1 MDQNAYLNMYAYIT
15 AIIDIERSKV
25 ESSGSLNICGTS
37 LITSVIMNKSCLSL
51 SEFQTDQYIDIK
63 ERLVALEKLLSD
75 PFSDCYIERLLDI
88 VVACV
93 TECTKTVKSVK
104 NENMLSFLQRY
115 LNIAMCLQSYRRKPQ
130 DFSFISSLGHGAF
143 GRVQLVR
150 EITTGRVCAMKV
162 LKKSRMLAQHTDYW
176 AEREIMSHGESPW
189 IVQLYYAYQD
199 LKYLYMVMEYV
210 PGGNLVS
217 WMDEVE
223 YMSEAACR
231 FYAAETI
238 LALADLHAMGF
249 IHRDLKPD
257 NLLLDAGGHLKLAD
271 FGTAVRVDP
280 ETSLIHCDA
289 AVGTPDYLS
298 PEVLLSQGIGGG
310 SYGFEV
316 DWWALG
322 VVIYEMLYGVTP
334 FYSETLVNTY
344 ANIMNH
350 VNSLKFPE
358 NVNVSEACLNF
369 MKSLLCDRTERLG
382 SQAHCLSEV
391 EDWSSVTPH
400 ALTFLTAESV
410 AESIVPNGSRR
421 LICPRPFVDS
431 KPRIHQWCWLLCPPS
446 GTNSKLV
453 QEWNYKFELE
463 TKELVG
469 LFSEWLRA
477 PRGLGGLTDAVLSI
491 LDFSIS
497 TMKSKNKHKNS
508 TPSGKEKQH
517 SQGSGCSS
525 VGSTEVDSE
534 PDECPSATLPNQM
547 ETSTLYKEEK
557 ADFQS
562 QEAERFSH
570 PWLPFVY
577 HIQDYY
583 AVVGPLRSAPSA
595 LNHELISLNSCR
607 NWSGHSKARDHPLL
621 RLDRPMFVSLSE
633 IVRDAVACLPN
644 GEGTRADITVLVQNS
659 GFLLPNTNPRQL
671 QQCVSSALDRLQGE
685 TSDPS
690 VYFNSDRRMWIYRH
704 RNRSVEQFAE
714 LHEARCAVYETKK
727 IIQRGGNATSVNS
740 ISKRPNQFN
749 PEKHSVY
756 LSKHNSLRDSS
767 SRISR
772 RYQCSGGRQ
781 IQSGYVS
788 RDYGYMELSGGYS
801 LNEDDD
807 HIPDIEELEAAD
819 EINMTEYSCTSAS
832 GSMDPYEVEVH
843 EANNNMVD
851 DEGDIDKV
859 NYENEIL
866 SDWDDDKSTDRTVS
880 YPTSQHDNHDL
891 TKRVRYLDPF
901 QSRSPTS
908 FIMPSHNRSQATSA
922 HNDTKHSRSQ
932 NSAFSSDSK
941 RRYTNYDGSD
951 AQFEDYVID
960 NEGIDEEYF

>member
-1 MDQNAYLNMYAYIT
+1 
-15 AIIDIERSKV
+15 
-25 ESSGSLNICGTS
+25 
-37 LITSVIMNKSCLSL
+37 
-51 SEFQTDQYIDIK
+51 
-63 ERLVALEKLLSD
+63 
-75 PFSDCYIERLLDI
+75 
-88 VVACV
+88 
-93 TECTKTVKSVK
+93 
-104 NENMLSFLQRY
+104 
-115 LNIAMCLQSYRRKPQ
+115 
-130 DFSFISSLGHGAF
+130 
-143 GRVQLVR
+143 
-150 EITTGRVCAMKV
+150 
-162 LKKSRMLAQHTDYW
+162 
-176 AEREIMSHGESPW
+176 
-189 IVQLYYAYQD
+189 
-199 LKYLYMVMEYV
+199 
-210 PGGNLVS
+210 
-217 WMDEVE
+217 
-223 YMSEAACR
+223 
-231 FYAAETI
+231 
-238 LALADLHAMGF
+238 
-249 IHRDLKPD
+249 
-257 NLLLDAGGHLKLAD
+257 
-271 FGTAVRVDP
+271 
-280 ETSLIHCDA
+280 
-289 AVGTPDYLS
+289 
-298 PEVLLSQGIGGG
+298 
-310 SYGFEV
+310 
-316 DWWALG
+316 
-322 VVIYEMLYGVTP
+322 
-334 FYSETLVNTY
+334 
-344 ANIMNH
+344 
-350 VNSLKFPE
+350 
-358 NVNVSEACLNF
+358 
-369 MKSLLCDRTERLG
+369 
-382 SQAHCLSEV
+382 
-391 EDWSSVTPH
+391 
-400 ALTFLTAESV
+400 
-410 AESIVPNGSRR
+410 
-421 LICPRPFVDS
+421 
-431 KPRIHQWCWLLCPPS
+431 
-446 GTNSKLV
+446 
-453 QEWNYKFELE
+453 
-463 TKELVG
+463 
-469 LFSEWLRA
+469 
-477 PRGLGGLTDAVLSI
+477 
-491 LDFSIS
+491 
-497 TMKSKNKHKNS
+497 MKSKNKHKNS

-534 PDECPSATLPNQM
+534 PDEVQRCLRIDDCQM
-547 ETSTLYKEEK
+547 ESDGGATKGRIRQKSKKKAYSKHSEQSTFHEDYRLYSDDSVPPPLYPTRWKLRPFTREEK

-727 IIQRGGNATSVNS
+727 LFNAV
-740 ISKRPNQFN
+740 FN